1 MLEVTA
7 ASVAI
12 VVVACAVRAPGPPTS
27 VEAVSVL
34 GSAVGCVALATAIG
48 MRLSV
53 TPPHRAD
60 LRDPR
65 DTPAPPG
72 SMALYSLRLASI
84 TTLSGAGL
92 HRCRDGPVRRVPLLL
107 TTALLAWSARSL
119 LRTARRWA
127 DPEQRAAVVTAI
139 ASG

>member
-1 MLEVTA
+1 
-7 ASVAI
+7 
-12 VVVACAVRAPGPPTS
+12 
-27 VEAVSVL
+27 
-34 GSAVGCVALATAIG
+34 

-53 TPPHRAD
+53 TRPHRAD

-84 TTLSGAGL
+84 TTGLGLVFTGAAMG
-92 HRCRDGPVRRVPLLL
+92 RSVAVPLLL
-107 TTALLAWSARSL
+107 TTALLAWSARSW